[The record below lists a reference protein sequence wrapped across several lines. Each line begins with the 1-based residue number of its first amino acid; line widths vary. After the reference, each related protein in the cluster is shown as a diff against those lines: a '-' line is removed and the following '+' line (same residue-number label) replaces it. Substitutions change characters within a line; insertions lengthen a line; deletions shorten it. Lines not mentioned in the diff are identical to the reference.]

1 MYRHDK
7 RINQIKQITARGT
20 RIVEEDKKATE
31 DIDRYADGIAVYAE
45 EV

>member
-7 RINQIKQITARGT
+7 ITNQIKQITTRGT
-20 RIVEEDKKATE
+20 GIVEENKKAAK
-31 DIDRYADGIAVYAE
+31 DRNRYADGIKVYAE